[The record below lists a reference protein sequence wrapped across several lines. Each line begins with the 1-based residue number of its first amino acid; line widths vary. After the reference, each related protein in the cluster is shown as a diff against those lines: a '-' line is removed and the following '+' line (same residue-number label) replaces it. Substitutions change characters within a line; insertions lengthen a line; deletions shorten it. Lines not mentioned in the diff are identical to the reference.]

1 MSNSQAKGEKSF
13 KGEAKFKQFTAA
25 VEKALKNFE
34 GLTEWHDLIS
44 ALARINKVSF
54 QLFLRVLY

>member
-1 MSNSQAKGEKSF
+1 MSMAQVKGENSF
-13 KGEAKFKQFTAA
+13 KGEAKYKQFSGA

-44 ALARINKVSF
+44 SLARINKVCI
-54 QLFLRVLY
+54 L